1 MFTILFLISLAN
13 SAMPRRTTPLQDAI
27 NHILT
32 ERDKNSMLEI
42 KHINPVKGRGIFALA
57 DFSQGEFVV
66 EYRGE
71 LIDAAEAENRRKLYE
86 NACLFFMF
94 DFTWKQKTWCQLLIP
109 LTVTSTAA
117 QELIKDCFQD
127 QVITSTESTEESRI
141 QSCNIT
147 SSSPAS
153 KLSGASLPSGQLSEL
168 GDKDPDLDP
177 NVLATDLLRGT
188 ELRAECQSSSSTLD
202 GPEHEVHCG
211 RGQCAALPAKEGF
224 EEVGIQSQEV
234 FPAVFSTDITSET
247 ELRSECHSSRAV
259 STSSAC
265 ECTIHKLVFEVVR
278 MDKCWICKS
287 PVASVRWRGVRCKQ
301 CCGVWHK
308 ICLKKS
314 SEDWDISDD
323 DVSSGDEFIP
333 ESVTDSESSETELTT
348 LPESYKKS
356 RTTKILDLCVPY
368 AEQEQTLDIQS
379 NCKNIL
385 TVQKTTDVLQ
395 SDPEPESPVSC
406 KQTAKAAKNGENFA
420 ALTLAS
426 PHLSE
431 TAAQDTHVSS
441 RRCVKRPWSEEEI
454 HAVMKHM
461 RPFIEN
467 GVTVTNG
474 QCLNCK
480 EKEPHVLEK
489 RTIQNIR
496 DFVRNRGL
504 AFKKHSNAKR

>member
-1 MFTILFLISLAN
+1 MKSSEVVCSQFYFLISLAN

-71 LIDAAEAENRRKLYE
+71 LIDAAEAENRRTEITYDYGGKE
-86 NACLFFMF
+86 
-94 DFTWKQKTWCQLLIP
+94 WPWRKEIP

-117 QELIKDCFQD
+117 QEPIKDCFQD

-153 KLSGASLPSGQLSEL
+153 KGGLKIKSLSGASLPSGQLSEL

-287 PVASVRWRGVRCKQ
+287 PVASVRWHGVRCKQ

-333 ESVTDSESSETELTT
+333 ESVTDSESSEQ
-348 LPESYKKS
+348 S
-356 RTTKILDLCVPY
+356 RP
-368 AEQEQTLDIQS
+368 
-379 NCKNIL
+379 
-385 TVQKTTDVLQ
+385 
-395 SDPEPESPVSC
+395 
-406 KQTAKAAKNGENFA
+406 
-420 ALTLAS
+420 
-426 PHLSE
+426 
-431 TAAQDTHVSS
+431 
-441 RRCVKRPWSEEEI
+441 
-454 HAVMKHM
+454 
-461 RPFIEN
+461 
-467 GVTVTNG
+467 
-474 QCLNCK
+474 
-480 EKEPHVLEK
+480 
-489 RTIQNIR
+489 
-496 DFVRNRGL
+496 
-504 AFKKHSNAKR
+504 

>member
-1 MFTILFLISLAN
+1 MLSGGCGVSGKEELLETGVEQEDSEGEDLDLGSSDVNISSQRETLSGTDSRFSYNNEKNPVKKATDVFPDAIGFIKNILDRSREWPERFLPGHHQSNSVGVTRRQRVKVASGETPPSLLPGWDTKGSFALIMLLLCSVPWLRYSATLPAVFSQDARSVCSIPGSLSN

-94 DFTWKQKTWCQLLIP
+94 DFTWKQKTWCIDGTIEDGSFGRLVNDEHKGPNCRMKLIEAEGKPHLCLFALKKIMAGTEITYDYGGKEWPWRKEIP

-117 QELIKDCFQD
+117 QEPIKDCFQD

-188 ELRAECQSSSSTLD
+188 ELRAERQSSSSTLD

-234 FPAVFSTDITSET
+234 FPAVFSTDITS
-247 ELRSECHSSRAV
+247 
-259 STSSAC
+259 
-265 ECTIHKLVFEVVR
+265 
-278 MDKCWICKS
+278 
-287 PVASVRWRGVRCKQ
+287 
-301 CCGVWHK
+301 
-308 ICLKKS
+308 
-314 SEDWDISDD
+314 
-323 DVSSGDEFIP
+323 
-333 ESVTDSESSETELTT
+333 
-348 LPESYKKS
+348 
-356 RTTKILDLCVPY
+356 
-368 AEQEQTLDIQS
+368 
-379 NCKNIL
+379 
-385 TVQKTTDVLQ
+385 
-395 SDPEPESPVSC
+395 
-406 KQTAKAAKNGENFA
+406 
-420 ALTLAS
+420 
-426 PHLSE
+426 
-431 TAAQDTHVSS
+431 
-441 RRCVKRPWSEEEI
+441 
-454 HAVMKHM
+454 
-461 RPFIEN
+461 
-467 GVTVTNG
+467 
-474 QCLNCK
+474 
-480 EKEPHVLEK
+480 
-489 RTIQNIR
+489 
-496 DFVRNRGL
+496 
-504 AFKKHSNAKR
+504 

>member
-1 MFTILFLISLAN
+1 MKSSEVVCSQFYFLISLAN

-94 DFTWKQKTWCQLLIP
+94 DFTWKQKTWCIDGTIEDGSFGRLVNDEHKGPNCRMKLIEAEGKPHLCLFALKKIMAGTEITYDYGGKEWPWRKEIP
-109 LTVTSTAA
+109 LTVTSTAG
-117 QELIKDCFQD
+117 QEPIKDCFQD

-153 KLSGASLPSGQLSEL
+153 KGGLKIKSLSGASLPSGQLSEL

-287 PVASVRWRGVRCKQ
+287 PVASVRWHGVRCKQ

-333 ESVTDSESSETELTT
+333 ESVTDSESSEQ
-348 LPESYKKS
+348 S
-356 RTTKILDLCVPY
+356 RP
-368 AEQEQTLDIQS
+368 
-379 NCKNIL
+379 
-385 TVQKTTDVLQ
+385 
-395 SDPEPESPVSC
+395 
-406 KQTAKAAKNGENFA
+406 
-420 ALTLAS
+420 
-426 PHLSE
+426 
-431 TAAQDTHVSS
+431 
-441 RRCVKRPWSEEEI
+441 
-454 HAVMKHM
+454 
-461 RPFIEN
+461 
-467 GVTVTNG
+467 
-474 QCLNCK
+474 
-480 EKEPHVLEK
+480 
-489 RTIQNIR
+489 
-496 DFVRNRGL
+496 
-504 AFKKHSNAKR
+504 